1 MKTNPYSR
9 RSAVEAQEKLAS
21 IRATRVADPALAL
34 VTVTGCEVSV
44 DKSLVR
50 AYIAAPKGREAEVEA
65 ALARGHGRLR
75 ALLGKSLGWRVTPE
89 LDLRLDTTADVAE
102 RLERALSDVPP
113 SSTLPGPSASAP
125 TPAPTATPWARCS
138 RWRGSSTPTGSA
150 RRT

>member
-1 MKTNPYSR
+1 MKQNANSR
-9 RSAVEAQEKLAS
+9 RLGIEARDRLAQ
-21 IRATRVADPALAL
+21 ILQTRMADPDLAFA
-34 VTVTGCEVSV
+34 TVTGCDVSV

-102 RLERALSDVPP
+102 RIERALSDVPP
-113 SSTLPGPSASAP
+113 SLAGERSEAP
-125 TPAPTATPWARCS
+125 EAGRP
-138 RWRGSSTPTGSA
+138 
-150 RRT
+150 